1 MYIHILYTYVY
12 IIFMVDI
19 QIHQKKKDIP
29 TKLGVCRTAFF
40 ANHPQPNGNH
50 EPEMLAMLL
59 APLAEACH
67 LCISQSPR
75 RHPHLHEGNVKCLP
89 PGTCSARM
97 EPAAALILKPYE
109 KTVLTHTSEV
119 SLMSLLRC
127 FACVN
132 CGQCQRCIAQVTPK
146 TSLEF
151 LVSGIQSLCPIS
163 QFQGYNQSN
172 NLMIEV

>member
-12 IIFMVDI
+12 IVYHLYGGLTNT
-19 QIHQKKKDIP
+19 QQKKDIP
-29 TKLGVCRTAFF
+29 IKLHMCRTAFS

-97 EPAAALILKPYE
+97 EPAVPDTHAHLKCHLCICSGVCLCQLRAMA
-109 KTVLTHTSEV
+109 KVHVSHTKKE
-119 SLMSLLRC
+119 
-127 FACVN
+127 
-132 CGQCQRCIAQVTPK
+132 
-146 TSLEF
+146 SLEF
-151 LVSGIQSLCPIS
+151 LVSGIQSLNIS
-163 QFQGYNQSN
+163 ISGLQSSQ
-172 NLMIEV
+172 